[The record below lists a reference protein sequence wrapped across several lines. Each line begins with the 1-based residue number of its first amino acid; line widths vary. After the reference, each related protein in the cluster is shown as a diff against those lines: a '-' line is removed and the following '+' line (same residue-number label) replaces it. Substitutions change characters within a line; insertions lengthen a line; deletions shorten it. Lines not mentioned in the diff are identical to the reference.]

1 MKRPLHIILACTALL
16 AACDKRKEA
25 IEKFSM
31 PPEISFGYEN
41 SSDKKMG
48 NTVTDS
54 LKLNSANQPNQIIK
68 PGHRS
73 HNIKSITVKYDNKN
87 KDIAS
92 IKFTSSS
99 RNANLF
105 YHGHRVIDFLPI
117 DANELKLDFENDAEE
132 LTSLE
137 FSITDKFNNTSK
149 IVYNIFSFVNLA
161 PIASLSYR
169 HSGITSK
176 YEYELD
182 ASKSFD
188 EDRNQGGSVE
198 WYVFHVDAHE
208 IRTKASKL
216 DYVFNKPGTYP
227 VDLTVI
233 DNQGKASRTISKSI
247 TVKPDSQ

>member
-1 MKRPLHIILACTALL
+1 MKKPLHIILTCTALL

-25 IEKFSM
+25 IEKFNT

-41 SSDKKMG
+41 SSDRKMD

-54 LKLNSANQPNQIIK
+54 LKLNSTNQPNQIIK
-68 PGHRS
+68 PGHKS
-73 HNIKSITVKYDNKN
+73 HNIKSIVLKYNNKN

-92 IKFTSSS
+92 MRFTCSS
-99 RNANLF
+99 RSANLF
-105 YHGHRVIDFLPI
+105 YQGHRVIDFLPT
-117 DANELKLDFENDAEE
+117 DADELKLDFENDAEE

-169 HSGITSK
+169 HLGNTSK
-176 YEYELD
+176 FEYELD

-188 EDRNQGGSVE
+188 EDRNQGGNVE
-198 WYVFHVDAHE
+198 WYIFHVDAHE
-208 IRTKASKL
+208 IRTKSNKI

-247 TVKPDSQ
+247 TVKSEGQ